1 MKKSEI
7 NKKIKEIKK
16 LKLENNYDNYNLSE
30 LIKLPAISGVIE
42 LKFKNKSFFMLN
54 IYNDDG
60 VVIKHLW
67 RNKYEKLSLN
77 LWYILTRKEG
87 YFADVGA
94 HTGIY
99 SLIANIDKKENNV
112 ISLEPFF
119 INFSRMLSNMR
130 LNKISTNNCFLS
142 ALSNTEGVDKI
153 KINTKNFYHSSGG
166 KISIDGNLLIEKKIL
181 DIINSNSI
189 VVLNKSDITNNK
201 STKYNEIG
209 AILISVKQNKNI
221 DNLIKAIK
229 EKLNKKFINN
239 GNILVTRQRHRDK
252 LKACLNEIEK
262 FQRKN
267 TSKEIELAAEDL
279 RMATRYLG
287 SIVGK
292 VDVEEII
299 GSIFKDFCIGK

>member
-1 MKKSEI
+1 MKKSEVD
-7 NKKIKEIKK
+7 KKIKEIKK
-16 LKLENNYDNYNLSE
+16 LKLENNYDNYSLSE
-30 LIKLPAISGVIE
+30 LIKLPVVSGVIE

-77 LWYILTRKEG
+77 LWYTLTRKEG

-99 SLIANIDKKENNV
+99 SLVANIDKKENSV

-130 LNKISTNNCFLS
+130 LNNISTNNCFLS

-166 KISIDGNLLIEKKIL
+166 KISIDGNLQIEKKIL
-181 DIINSNSI
+181 DNFNFPKPLKLIKIDTEGHEYKVLQGSENVIKKYLPDIIFEINESSFEESI
-189 VVLNKSDITNNK
+189 NFLKKFKYNFYFIDEKNNRIIKVSGFNKS
-201 STKYNEIG
+201 
-209 AILISVKQNKNI
+209 
-221 DNLIKAIK
+221 LIKDEGSNCFATNLKNENI
-229 EKLNKKFINN
+229 NKIFK
-239 GNILVTRQRHRDK
+239 K
-252 LKACLNEIEK
+252 LKL
-262 FQRKN
+262 
-267 TSKEIELAAEDL
+267 S
-279 RMATRYLG
+279 
-287 SIVGK
+287 
-292 VDVEEII
+292 
-299 GSIFKDFCIGK
+299 

>member
-181 DIINSNSI
+181 DNFNFPKPLKLIKIDTEGHEYKVLQGSINVIKKYLPDIIFEINESSFEESI
-189 VVLNKSDITNNK
+189 NFLKEF
-201 STKYNEIG
+201 KYNFYFINEKKN
-209 AILISVKQNKNI
+209 LIIKISEFNK
-221 DNLIKAIK
+221 NLIKDEGSNCFATNLEHEHI
-229 EKLNKKFINN
+229 NKIFK
-239 GNILVTRQRHRDK
+239 K
-252 LKACLNEIEK
+252 LKL
-262 FQRKN
+262 
-267 TSKEIELAAEDL
+267 S
-279 RMATRYLG
+279 
-287 SIVGK
+287 
-292 VDVEEII
+292 
-299 GSIFKDFCIGK
+299 